1 MKIGACATN
10 SDCSRFESLR
20 TRETSAARA
29 RLYANKSLRSQRRGK
44 SELCS
49 VALAGGGHEAAV
61 LKVNGPATAVPHE
74 PFNFAIEAM
83 STFKFLK

>member
-1 MKIGACATN
+1 MKVDPCATDW
-10 SDCSRFESLR
+10 DCSRFESSR
-20 TRETSAARA
+20 TREAGAAHA

-61 LKVNGPATAVPHE
+61 LKVNGPATAVPLAFQFCDRSHVHIQI
-74 PFNFAIEAM
+74 P
-83 STFKFLK
+83 